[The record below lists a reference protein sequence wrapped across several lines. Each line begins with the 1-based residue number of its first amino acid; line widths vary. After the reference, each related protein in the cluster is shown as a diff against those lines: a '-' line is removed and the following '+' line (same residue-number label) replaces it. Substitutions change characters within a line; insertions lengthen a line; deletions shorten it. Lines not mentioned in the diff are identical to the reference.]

1 MASADDNNALLP
13 MPSLP
18 PIPGYDSLRGGTRPT
33 QNVGGGGQNCPAD
46 DSGTTPPP
54 IQRIAVQPSTHGSA
68 MSSLTTTNNN
78 PSTPE
83 NRGKRAHAADDSS
96 DDDSDSDRPSPK
108 KKLPDFNVRKSDDD
122 SVASGDD
129 SNGWEVEE
137 ERLTHIIAAQA
148 ETEQR
153 IEEQEMEIIVPE
165 VHEWEDSLEEGDPDE
180 GAAPA
185 GTAAAVFET
194 IHYPFS
200 KTTGKLLKDLAQKFR
215 LSSSG
220 TKRILYDRIRD
231 CDCVEKLGADEF
243 VYRREVLAG
252 EKKAKWVVLT
262 PEEPP
267 LIRGIDMATGAQ
279 VGFYGPTN
287 KENAVGGKRSNFLTK
302 EKIARPNFVPKKRK
316 GFKKRS
322 SPRRRILHESPES
335 SRAADAPPATDG
347 PPAADAP
354 PAADEATPI
363 HSPTDFGD
371 PSDACRKLIP
381 PLKFA
386 RPKDFFNTQLTPEF
400 IQWLV
405 DATNRRA
412 VADGAGTGSYKDW
425 TPLDREELYKF
436 IGLLFANGLSPKPQ
450 FEYWFEGTEREPLF
464 GNDKYSKAMDKHD
477 RTTGRR
483 TSGKRRYKMF
493 RRYFTMADYRDNPK
507 QKQQE
512 NPLWKVQELLDELN
526 KQAKDMWLPGK
537 WVAIDEQTIGF
548 QGASSMKIR
557 ISYKREGDGFQCD
570 ALCDR
575 GYTYSFW
582 FRCGK
587 PPVIPQTF
595 KHHDLSPTAKRVVW
609 LALRVPNEWT
619 RIYMDNLFNSK
630 KLFAALYQAKALAH
644 GVARTS
650 HRGLPNLIIQREEK
664 NKDRAEKLRGTTM
677 AARLVDCADC
687 PDLLAVSTY
696 DTKPVHM
703 LSTAADSV
711 EWMVSQKKVWS
722 EEAHRKAFVKFL
734 RLNVIDEYNNN
745 MNSTDI
751 ADQLRGVYRPDHW
764 MRNRKWWWAIW
775 IWGIGVA
782 GVNGYRIYEVM
793 YEEQKRLDK
802 NSVPPRWSHAR
813 FLEELVNDFMFPG
826 ETSKHLY
833 VLQSMDDS
841 TFASSVKSTRNFS
854 LYGSNAPKIDYD
866 FSCASGCK
874 DFLKAVKPHRLNKLR
889 LSNGFFTHRFDG
901 QRHCYIPAR
910 AGDMCQLC
918 YHTWFYEYD
927 DLQKK
932 DSYKERNR
940 FRIQRCLVCN
950 VNLCMDCDHS
960 FHGADLTA
968 VTI

>member
-1 MASADDNNALLP
+1 
-13 MPSLP
+13 
-18 PIPGYDSLRGGTRPT
+18 
-33 QNVGGGGQNCPAD
+33 
-46 DSGTTPPP
+46 
-54 IQRIAVQPSTHGSA
+54 
-68 MSSLTTTNNN
+68 MSSLTTN
-78 PSTPE
+78 PTTPE
-83 NRGKRAHAADDSS
+83 NRAKRARAADDSS
-96 DDDSDSDRPSPK
+96 DDDSDRPSPK

-137 ERLTHIIAAQA
+137 VRLTHIIAAQA
-148 ETEQR
+148 EREDS
-153 IEEQEMEIIVPE
+153 IEEREIEIIVPE
-165 VHEWEDSLEEGDPDE
+165 VHEWEQSLEEGNPDE
-180 GAAPA
+180 GAAAPT
-185 GTAAAVFET
+185 GSAAAVFEA
-194 IHYPFS
+194 IHYPYV
-200 KTTGKLLKDLAQKFR
+200 KTTGKILKDLAQKFR
-215 LSSSG
+215 LSCTG
-220 TKRILYDRIRD
+220 NKRILYDRIRD

-243 VYRREVLAG
+243 IYHRKVLTG
-252 EKKAKWVVLT
+252 EKREKWIVLT

-267 LIRGIDMATGAQ
+267 SIEGIDLATGAQ

-287 KENAVGGKRSNFLTK
+287 KENAVGAKRSNFLTK

-316 GFKKRS
+316 GLKKRS
-322 SPRRRILHESPES
+322 SPRRQGRESPES
-335 SRAADAPPATDG
+335 L
-347 PPAADAP
+347 PAADAP
-354 PAADEATPI
+354 PAANAPPPDTDAPPMADAEATTPAAAADAPPAANAPPPDADAEATTPAA
-363 HSPTDFGD
+363 HSPTDFGG
-371 PSDACRKLIP
+371 PSDVCRKLIP

-386 RPKDFFNTQLTPEF
+386 RPKHFFNTQLTPEF

-436 IGLLFANGLSPKPQ
+436 IGLFFANGLSPKPQ
-450 FEYWFEGTEREPLF
+450 FEYWFEGTNREPLF

-493 RRYFTMADYRDNPK
+493 RRYFSMADYRDNPK

-548 QGASSMKIR
+548 QGASSMKLR

-570 ALCDR
+570 AVCDR

-587 PPVIPQTF
+587 PPVLPQTF

-609 LALRVPNEWT
+609 LALRLPNQWT
-619 RIYMDNLFNSK
+619 RIFMDNLFNSK

-650 HRGLPNLIIQREEK
+650 HRGVPNSIIQREEK

-677 AARLVDCADC
+677 AARLVDCYDC

-696 DTKPVHM
+696 DTKPVHL

-711 EWMVSQKKVWS
+711 EWIVAKKKVWS
-722 EEAHRKAFVKFL
+722 EEAHQKAFVKFL

-782 GVNGYRIYEVM
+782 GVNAYKIYEVM

-813 FLEELVNDFMFPG
+813 FLEELVSDFMFPG
-826 ETSKHLY
+826 ETSKHLHA
-833 VLQSMDDS
+833 LQSLDDS
-841 TFASSVKSTRNFS
+841 TFASSVKSTRIFS
-854 LYGSNAPKIDYD
+854 LYGSNAPKIAHD
-866 FSCASGCK
+866 FSCASGCNAY
-874 DFLKAVKPHRLNKLR
+874 LKAVKPHRLNKLR
-889 LSNGFFTHRFDG
+889 LSDAGFFTHRYDG

-910 AGDMCQLC
+910 PGDMCQLC

-932 DSYKERNR
+932 DHSYKQRNR

-950 VNLCMDCDHS
+950 VNLCIDCDHS
-960 FHGADLTA
+960 FHGVDLTA